1 MKTLLFF
8 GSISFLIFL
17 SGCKDHEIP
26 KPVNEEELITTLE
39 LKFTEAVE
47 GGEIIVFTWKDIDG
61 SFSTPPAI
69 DNITLK
75 AHTIYKLEL
84 NLLDESTTPAGNV
97 AEEIEEESEDHQF
110 FFQSNGLELSFQY
123 DDVDT
128 EGKPLGLSNTVFI
141 EHASTGTLTVIL
153 RHQPDKSASG
163 VSDGDVTN
171 AGGETDIEATFPV
184 TIIE

>member
-1 MKTLLFF
+1 MKALVFF
-8 GSISFLIFL
+8 GSILFLIFL
-17 SGCKDHEIP
+17 SGCKDHENP
-26 KPVNEEELITTLE
+26 KPINEEELITTLE

-47 GGEIIVFTWKDIDG
+47 GAETIVFTWKDIDG
-61 SFSTPPAI
+61 SFSTPPVI
-69 DNITLK
+69 DDITLK
-75 AHTIYKLEL
+75 AHTTYKLEL

-97 AEEIEEESEDHQF
+97 AKEIEEESADHQF
-110 FFQSNGLELSFQY
+110 FFQSDGPELSFEY

-128 EGKPLGLSNTVFI
+128 EGKPLGLLSTVFI

-171 AGGETDIEATFPV
+171 AGGETDIEATFSV
-184 TIIE
+184 TIVE